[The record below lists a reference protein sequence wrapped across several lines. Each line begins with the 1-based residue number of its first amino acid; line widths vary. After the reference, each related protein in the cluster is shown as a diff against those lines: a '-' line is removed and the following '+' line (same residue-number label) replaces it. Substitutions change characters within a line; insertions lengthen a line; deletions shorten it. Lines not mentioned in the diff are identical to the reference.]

1 MSKGSEFQARVRQ
14 RIVELGTT
22 AAAVSVDSGMSQDW
36 LGKVFAKPD
45 RMPQAKNVPALA
57 RTLKT
62 TTAWLYEGGE
72 EPVEL
77 PGFAENEASVYVPTG
92 ERPYDSAVAAETEGR
107 DTVDPW
113 VIRGGSLEALGIMSG
128 DVLIADM
135 SREIVEGPLS
145 DGDIVI
151 AQIVDMDNLK
161 ARTVIRQ
168 IRSGM
173 LVSAPRDPSKA
184 EFIRMD
190 DRTVAIKAVA
200 IGLIRR
206 WR

>member
-1 MSKGSEFQARVRQ
+1 MTLKSFHDRLLQ
-14 RIVELGTT
+14 RIDELDTNPT
-22 AAAVSVDSGMSQDW
+22 AVSKKAKRSDSW
-36 LGKVFAKPD
+36 LRKILDKPGRVPRGANLSDLANALETNVEWLLHGKDGPEA
-45 RMPQAKNVPALA
+45 
-57 RTLKT
+57 
-62 TTAWLYEGGE
+62 
-72 EPVEL
+72 
-77 PGFAENEASVYVPTG
+77 GFAENEASVYVPTG

-145 DGDIVI
+145 DGDIVV

-168 IRSGM
+168 IRAGM